1 MKKLTQ
7 LGAILITIGLSLVI
21 VNLMRNAS
29 TFPMT
34 ASTSV
39 PSQKQSSQAFFFR
52 PRDVD
57 IQISTSSPL
66 TILIRDPS
74 NATVLNAENVTN
86 AAYTLHLEKRGNYN
100 ISAYNPTNST
110 ITLNVHLTFYNLEN
124 DITQASVVLIAAGI
138 VIIIA
143 QKVLD
148 TRLRR
153 KESSA

>member
-1 MKKLTQ
+1 MKKLMQ
-7 LGAILITIGLSLVI
+7 LGVILFTIGLSLVV
-21 VNLMRNAS
+21 VNLIRNAS

-34 ASTSV
+34 TSTSV
-39 PSQKQSSQAFFFR
+39 PSKKQGSQVFFFR

-57 IQISTSSPL
+57 IQISSSSAL
-66 TILIRDPS
+66 MILIRDPS
-74 NATVLNAENVTN
+74 NATILNAENVTH

-110 ITLNVHLTFYNLEN
+110 ITVNMYLTFYNLEN

-138 VIIIA
+138 ATIIV